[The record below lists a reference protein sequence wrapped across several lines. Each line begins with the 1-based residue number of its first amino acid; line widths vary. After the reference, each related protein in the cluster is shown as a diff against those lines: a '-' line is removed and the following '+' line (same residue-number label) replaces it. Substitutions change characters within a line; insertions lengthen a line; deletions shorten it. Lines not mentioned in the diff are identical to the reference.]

1 MLQQL
6 PPITKNI
13 LLINVLLFLASQAIP
28 MLDEQLALY
37 YFQSPH
43 FQPWQLITHM
53 FMHGSISHIFFNM
66 FGVYMFGSV
75 LERYWGGKK
84 FILFYLISGLGAL
97 SLHEFIAWRE
107 VHSLIQQLPS
117 QISQEAFSNTLT
129 RVSPEYFTAAQSLI
143 NALNTPMVGA
153 SGCLFGLLMAYGF
166 MFPNSEMML
175 MFIPYPIKAKY
186 FVIGYGAIELLMALS
201 NRSGDHV
208 AHFAHLGGMLIGYFI
223 LKYWQSRNALYNQ
236 DM

>member
-28 MLDEQLALY
+28 ILDEQLALY
-37 YFQSPH
+37 YFQSAH

-107 VHSLIQQLPS
+107 VHSLLQQLPP
-117 QISQEAFSNTLT
+117 QMSQEAFNGTLT

-143 NALNTPMVGA
+143 NVINTPMVGA

-201 NRSGDHV
+201 NRTNDHV
-208 AHFAHLGGMLIGYFI
+208 AHFAHLGGMLVGYII
-223 LKYWQSRNALYNQ
+223 LKYWQNRNSLYNQ